1 MFASWL
7 YCKYFG
13 HQRQAIHLRKRACI
27 WWPDI
32 TTEAFNIFIL
42 KAIAI
47 YEIKPIKRY
56 SWSMP
61 KHFRPS
67 GCHFHHRSYHTP
79 PAFSITSL
87 SRTNCV
93 DFGQIQSISYK
104 NCGGISPPPPP
115 LRTNLGMCQSPLKW
129 FTWLQTSTTSNP
141 TARLIGPWPWKPR
154 VGSSPKSVRE
164 AVQGAGFV
172 EGKMPTW
179 PVPIRVTS
187 MW

>member
-42 KAIAI
+42 KATAI

-67 GCHFHHRSYHTP
+67 GCHFRHRSYHTP

-115 LRTNLGMCQSPLKW
+115 
-129 FTWLQTSTTSNP
+129 TSH
-141 TARLIGPWPWKPR
+141 KPR
-154 VGSSPKSVRE
+154 H
-164 AVQGAGFV
+164 
-172 EGKMPTW
+172 
-179 PVPIRVTS
+179 VPITPKMVHMVTNKHNFKS
-187 MW
+187 HSKVDRPLAMKTTCGEQS